1 MNYQKYTRFYNN
13 LYFQIIIKIFYF
25 LLIFI
30 DNLYAKNKVPIS
42 YGGEL
47 NTTFGR
53 LAGVRAGGG
62 RISGYGWLSS
72 YHKIDEKHYIT
83 GNAGIS
89 LEGKTSN
96 KLILNDLS
104 IGLHDNKS
112 QFFLGRTL
120 SAAGKLHHDIIDF
133 GAPGGGS
140 DNTPV
145 SYFYNGNYTTNVA
158 QKLTLPFSE
167 RIAYYIKPYKDYFA
181 IGISYAPNIGT
192 YHPENYQFFAQTP
205 VKDEISFA
213 INNEIQISNFYIGI
227 TGGYTQAY
235 RPFNRLNSQGLIKST
250 QYSFFVKQALN
261 QRSFY
266 NLYELNHGCLE
277 DKAVDDSTK
286 RLWITATLSTKSHM
300 VNCLNQ
306 AKVTEMTII
315 GMNPFGP
322 QTLPWECFY
331 NLILAQ
337 AKLHDH
343 NHAKTMTFEVYHA
356 HRSDGAASSP
366 GTKRT

>member
-277 DKAVDDSTK
+277 DKAVDDCRIGFQISKMKNRYIRNLGIQHRYHTNSLNSNFNTDYFMGWSYSLQDNLK
-286 RLWITATLSTKSHM
+286 VGFETILRREEKSR
-300 VNCLNQ
+300 NISD
-306 AKVTEMTII
+306 KTI
-315 GMNPFGP
+315 NTDFN
-322 QTLPWECFY
+322 W
-331 NLILAQ
+331 LAGVQ
-337 AKLHDH
+337 YR
-343 NHAKTMTFEVYHA
+343 F
-356 HRSDGAASSP
+356 
-366 GTKRT
+366 